1 MLEAA
6 SLPVMCQHIC
16 AFQSAPL
23 MSTSGTHGRL
33 WVCPVD
39 TTMICFVETRPL
51 NTHFISILLLR
62 AAESEKTLLPRNT
75 LFPDSTPLFPDNT
88 PFFFFFLVENAFT
101 HTICFAYHGE

>member
-1 MLEAA
+1 
-6 SLPVMCQHIC
+6 
-16 AFQSAPL
+16 

-88 PFFFFFLVENAFT
+88 PLLPRKL
-101 HTICFAYHGE
+101 